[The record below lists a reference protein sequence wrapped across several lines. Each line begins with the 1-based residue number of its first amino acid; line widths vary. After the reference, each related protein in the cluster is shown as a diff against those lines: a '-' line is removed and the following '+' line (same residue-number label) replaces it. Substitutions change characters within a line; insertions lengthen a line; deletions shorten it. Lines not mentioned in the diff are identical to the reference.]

1 MHNNLVNINAIKIKF
16 ISLDS
21 SYYDESNGIKFIKI
35 QSVDFLK
42 TRVCRIIKFEK
53 IPLK

>member
-1 MHNNLVNINAIKIKF
+1 MHDNLVNINAIKIKF

-21 SYYDESNGIKFIKI
+21 SHYDESNGIKFIKI

-42 TRVCRIIKFEK
+42 TEVYRIRKFEK
-53 IPLK
+53 IFLK